1 MGRPKKYRRVPP
13 RRRVPNHRKD
23 FYQPKMDK
31 FYELFS
37 KYKTIRESF
46 FKRVRSSAADI
57 DQVLNLKNIYFVEN
71 IN

>member
-1 MGRPKKYRRVPP
+1 
-13 RRRVPNHRKD
+13 
-23 FYQPKMDK
+23 MDK

-37 KYKTIRESF
+37 KYMTIRESF

-57 DQVLNLKNIYFVEN
+57 DQVFNLKNIYFVEN